1 MYNLKEIMASFNE
14 QLAELQIFVEEM
26 QATSSSLDKVKI
38 LNDLKSYKKH
48 KSGVFV
54 KKVLE
59 YTYNPYK
66 QYNVTSKT
74 IIKNPDIHKLGYVDL
89 FYLLDALNKRT
100 ITGHDAI
107 AHINAFTESLSD
119 SNTEL
124 VHRIIDKDLEIRA
137 GAKVINKA
145 FPNLIPEFNV
155 ALAQK
160 YEPKLAS
167 FGEGSDETWY
177 ASRKLDGVRCLAV
190 INEHGE
196 CKLYSRMGKEFTTL
210 NKVKE
215 AIESTCLFNTVFDGE
230 ICLVDEDGN
239 EDFQGVMKQLRRK
252 DHQIENP
259 VYMMFDML
267 SKSDFD
273 KGKSTELLEE
283 RLHKLRSVTDGSHKD
298 TIPWE
303 MKDVDTTDIL
313 RYLEQYVITDGRHFD
328 KWGQMAT
335 DNNWEGFMLRK
346 NVGYEGKRNNN
357 LLKVK
362 KFHDAEYK
370 VIDVDYSPM
379 VVVRDGKEWK
389 QNMLAQVWIEHKGY
403 KVKVGSGF
411 TQEQRL
417 KYIDPTEDIIGKTI
431 TVQYFEETK
440 NDKGGISLR
449 FPTVKHIYE
458 NERDC

>member
-1 MYNLKEIMASFNE
+1 MASFNE
-14 QLAELQIFVEEM
+14 QLTDLHIFVEQM
-26 QATSSSLDKVKI
+26 QATSSSLDKVEI
-38 LNDLKSYKKH
+38 LKNQSR
-48 KSGVFV
+48 FIA
-54 KKVLE
+54 KVLN
-59 YTYNPYK
+59 YTYDPYK
-66 QYNVTSKT
+66 QYNLTAKT
-74 IIKNPDIHKLGYVDL
+74 LIKNKDRVAKYGYYDL
-89 FYLLDALNKRT
+89 FYLLDALNKRK

-107 AHINAFTESLSD
+107 AYVNGFMVGLD
-119 SNTEL
+119 LQQKEL
-124 VHRIIDKDLEIRA
+124 VCRIIDKDLEIRA

-145 FPNLIPEFNV
+145 IPGLIPEFNV
-155 ALAQK
+155 ALAQN

-167 FGEGSDETWY
+167 FGEDADETWY

-190 INEHGE
+190 LDEHGE

-210 NKVKE
+210 DKIKE
-215 AIESTCLFNTVFDGE
+215 AIESTCLFNVVFDGE
-230 ICLVDEDGN
+230 ICLMDEDGN
-239 EDFQGVMKQLRRK
+239 EDFQSVMKQLRRK

-267 SKSDFD
+267 RKDDFD
-273 KGKSTELLEE
+273 KGKSTELLSE
-283 RLHKLRSVTDGSHKD
+283 RLHKLRSVTDGSHAQS
-298 TIPWE
+298 IPWE
-303 MKDVDTTDIL
+303 MKEIDTTDTL

-328 KWGQMAT
+328 TWGQMAT

-346 NVGYEGKRNNN
+346 DVGYEGKRSKN

-370 VIDVDYSPM
+370 VVMSDLGKMS
-379 VVVRDGKEWK
+379 VVREGKEK
-389 QNMLAQVWIEHKGY
+389 QETMLAQVWIEHKGY
-403 KVKVGSGF
+403 LVKVGSGF
-411 TQEQRL
+411 SQEQRI
-417 KYIDPTEDIIGKTI
+417 KYTTEDIVGKTI